1 MKKCVMMCVLS
12 ILLLTSVGIA
22 AQEVDE
28 NRLLFAYQRNF
39 ARGSL
44 STKVQVL
51 QDAAES
57 GENGM
62 GKLYLQALE
71 FYLDNYNTL
80 SEDATALELVK
91 LAARLTGEEQYE
103 PAVDALW
110 TIFQQDDDTG
120 VQVAAM
126 NSLGNLLTADLP
138 LMQKLYSYLKVQNEQ
153 YLLGKD
159 VDIQVVGE
167 TIATLGK
174 IGSAESFPALF
185 AAIHL
190 GYPEQ
195 IEEKARDAIDRLEGD
210 TAEMV
215 AEVLQTGFARE
226 KKPVL
231 EWAMQK
237 DTFSREQKGEL
248 AQKAL
253 EVGLELTN
261 NEEINALIRELRY
274 ASVRYLTE
282 LEWSQAT
289 SLLIQHF
296 DQTNVEV
303 DRGITPRSVLLE
315 AIAALGT
322 MGTNEAAV
330 RLSLYLEV
338 LNTYME
344 NGQRVNEQ
352 VVLAVVRNLGKLGS
366 NVAFDHLLYAMYLD
380 YPRSVKQA
388 AREVLSDLQQ

>member
-1 MKKCVMMCVLS
+1 MKKGIAICILG
-12 ILLLTSVGIA
+12 ILLIPASGLW
-22 AQEVDE
+22 AQEIDE

-57 GENGM
+57 GETGM
-62 GKLYLQALE
+62 GKLYLQALD

-80 SEDATALELVK
+80 NRDATAIELVK
-91 LAARLTGEEQYE
+91 LAARLTGREGYSPAIGSLWEIFKQEE
-103 PAVDALW
+103 D
-110 TIFQQDDDTG
+110 IG
-120 VQVAAM
+120 VRVAAM
-126 NSLGNLLTADLP
+126 NSLGELLDAENP
-138 LMQKLYSYLKVQNEQ
+138 LIQQIYSYLKVQNEQ
-153 YLLGKD
+153 YLLGKE
-159 VDIQVVGE
+159 VDIQVISE
-167 TIATLGK
+167 TIMTLGK
-174 IGSAESFPALF
+174 IGSAETFPALF

-195 IEEKARDAIDRLEGD
+195 VEEKARDAINNLEGD
-210 TAEMV
+210 TVEMV
-215 AEVLQTGFARE
+215 VEVLETGFARE
-226 KKPVL
+226 KRPVL

-237 DTFSREQKGEL
+237 ESFTREQKGAL
-248 AQKAL
+248 ALKAL

-274 ASVRYLTE
+274 AAVRYLTE

-289 SLLIQHF
+289 SLLIEHF

-303 DRGITPRSVLLE
+303 DRGITPQSVLLE
-315 AIAALGT
+315 AIAALGA
-322 MGTNEAAV
+322 MGTSEAAV

-344 NGQRVNEQ
+344 NGQRVDEQ
-352 VVLAVVRNLGKLGS
+352 VVLAVIRNLGKLGS
-366 NVAFDHLLYAMYLD
+366 NVAFDHLLYTMYLD

-388 AREVLSDLQQ
+388 VREVLSDLQQ

>member
-1 MKKCVMMCVLS
+1 MKKCFIMCVLS
-12 ILLLTSVGIA
+12 IFLLMSVGIA

-44 STKVQVL
+44 STKVRVL

-71 FYLDNYNTL
+71 FYLDNYSTL

-91 LAARLTGEEQYE
+91 MAARLTGEEQYE
-103 PAVDALW
+103 PAIDALW
-110 TIFQQDDDTG
+110 MIFQQDEDTG

-126 NSLGNLLTADLP
+126 NSLGDLLTSEHP

-174 IGSAESFPALF
+174 IGSAASFPALF

-195 IEEKARDAIDRLEGD
+195 IEQKARDAINRLEGD

-215 AEVLQTGFARE
+215 AEVLERGFARE

-231 EWAMQK
+231 EWAIQK
-237 DTFSREQKGEL
+237 DSFSREQKGEL

-261 NEEINALIRELRY
+261 NEEINALIRDLRY
-274 ASVRYLTE
+274 ASVRHLTE

-289 SLLIQHF
+289 SLLINHF

-303 DRGITPRSVLLE
+303 DRGITPSSVLLE

-344 NGQRVNEQ
+344 NGQRVDEQ
-352 VVLAVVRNLGKLGS
+352 VVLAVIRNLGKLGS

>member
-1 MKKCVMMCVLS
+1 MKKCVIMCVLS
-12 ILLLTSVGIA
+12 IFLLISTGIA

-57 GENGM
+57 GESGM

-71 FYLDNYNTL
+71 FYLDNYSTL

-91 LAARLTGEEQYE
+91 LAARLTGEDQYE
-103 PAVDALW
+103 PAIDVLW
-110 TIFQQDDDTG
+110 MIFQQDEDIG

-126 NSLGNLLTADLP
+126 NSLGELLTSEHP

-159 VDIQVVGE
+159 VDIQVVAE

-174 IGSAESFPALF
+174 IGSAASFPALF

-195 IEEKARDAIDRLEGD
+195 IEQKARDAINRLEGD

-215 AEVLQTGFARE
+215 AEVLETGFARE

-231 EWAMQK
+231 EWAMEK
-237 DTFSREQKGEL
+237 DSFSREQKGEL

-289 SLLIQHF
+289 SLLINHF

-303 DRGITPRSVLLE
+303 DRGITPKSVLLE

-344 NGQRVNEQ
+344 NGQRVDEQ

>member
-1 MKKCVMMCVLS
+1 MKKCIAILVLG
-12 ILLLTSVGIA
+12 ILLIPASGIW
-22 AQEVDE
+22 AQEIDE
-28 NRLLFAYQRNF
+28 NRLLFAYHRNF

-57 GENGM
+57 GETGM
-62 GKLYLQALE
+62 GKLYLQALD

-80 SEDATALELVK
+80 KGDATAIELVK
-91 LAARLTGEEQYE
+91 LAARLTGREGYEQAIGSLWEIFKQEE
-103 PAVDALW
+103 D
-110 TIFQQDDDTG
+110 IG
-120 VQVAAM
+120 VRVAAM
-126 NSLGNLLTADLP
+126 NSLGDLLDAEDP
-138 LMQKLYSYLKVQNEQ
+138 LIQQIYSYLKVQNEQ
-153 YLLGKD
+153 YLLGKE
-159 VDIQVVGE
+159 VDIQVISE
-167 TIATLGK
+167 TIMTLGK
-174 IGSAESFPALF
+174 IGSAETFPALF

-195 IEEKARDAIDRLEGD
+195 VEQKARDAINNLEGD
-210 TAEMV
+210 TIEMV
-215 AEVLQTGFARE
+215 VEVLETGFARE
-226 KKPVL
+226 KRPVL

-237 DTFSREQKGEL
+237 ESFTREQKGTL
-248 AQKAL
+248 ALKAL

-274 ASVRYLTE
+274 AAVRYLTE

-289 SLLIQHF
+289 DLLIEHF

-303 DRGITPRSVLLE
+303 DRGITPQSVLLE
-315 AIAALGT
+315 AIAALGA

-344 NGQRVNEQ
+344 NGQRVDEQ

-366 NVAFDHLLYAMYLD
+366 NVAFDHLLYTMYLD

-388 AREVLSDLQQ
+388 VREVLSDLQQ

>member
-1 MKKCVMMCVLS
+1 MKKCVIMCVLS
-12 ILLLTSVGIA
+12 IFLLTSVGIA

-44 STKVQVL
+44 STKVKVL

-91 LAARLTGEEQYE
+91 MAARLTGEDQYE
-103 PAVDALW
+103 PAIDALW
-110 TIFQQDDDTG
+110 MIFQQDEDTG

-126 NSLGNLLTADLP
+126 NSLGDLLTSEHP

-159 VDIQVVGE
+159 VDIQVVAE

-174 IGSAESFPALF
+174 IGSAASFPALF

-195 IEEKARDAIDRLEGD
+195 IEQKARDAINRLEGD

-215 AEVLQTGFARE
+215 AEVLETGFARE

-231 EWAMQK
+231 EWAMEK
-237 DTFSREQKGEL
+237 DSFSREQKGEL

-289 SLLIQHF
+289 SLLINHF

-344 NGQRVNEQ
+344 NGQRVDEQ

>member
-1 MKKCVMMCVLS
+1 MKKYIILFVLCICVLATTG
-12 ILLLTSVGIA
+12 LA
-22 AQEVDE
+22 AQETEE

-57 GENGM
+57 GERGM

-71 FYLDNYNTL
+71 FYQDNYGTL
-80 SEDATALELVK
+80 GGDATAIELAK
-91 LAARLTGEEQYE
+91 LAARLAGGEQYE
-103 PAVDALW
+103 PAIDTLW
-110 TIFQQDDDTG
+110 TVFNQDSDTG
-120 VQVAAM
+120 VKVAAM
-126 NSLGNLLTADLP
+126 NSLGSLLTSEHP
-138 LMQKLYSYLKVQNEQ
+138 LMESLFSYLKVKNEEYRQ
-153 YLLGKD
+153 GKE
-159 VDIQVVGE
+159 VDTQVVAE
-167 TIATLGK
+167 TIVTLGK
-174 IGSAESFPALF
+174 VGDPAAFPSLF
-185 AAIHL
+185 AAIYQ
-190 GYPEQ
+190 GYPEHLEQ
-195 IEEKARDAIDRLEGD
+195 KARDAVDKLRGD
-210 TAEMV
+210 TAVMV
-215 AEVLQTGFARE
+215 IEVLETGFTRE

-231 EWAMQK
+231 DWAMQQ
-237 DTFSREQKGEL
+237 DSFSREQRGSL

-253 EVGLELTN
+253 EVGLELSN
-261 NEEINALIRELRY
+261 NEDINKMIRDLRY
-274 ASVRYLTE
+274 SAVRYLTE

-289 SLLIQHF
+289 NLLIDHF
-296 DQTNVEV
+296 DQTNIEV
-303 DRGITPRSVLLE
+303 DRRITPKSVLLE

-322 MGTNEAAV
+322 MASNEAAE

-344 NGQRVNEQ
+344 NGQRVDEQ